1 MRVSPARSWDLG
13 TSRAPARRAGLVVGL
28 AQLPLR
34 PLMSLLARP
43 VWIGAENLPAEGA
56 AIGCGNHLGP
66 IDAFLY
72 GQLLQAHG
80 IAPRF
85 LAKEAMFR
93 VPVLGALLHGAR
105 QIPVHRG
112 TSRGGDALDS
122 ARKALDRG
130 EMLMIFPEGTYSRDP
145 ELWPMRGLLGAARLA
160 LDTGAPLVPIASWG
174 GRRLWPVGSLVPR
187 PGPGRRVTMRVG
199 TPYTVA
205 QRDDET
211 QQAAARRV
219 TADLMARIAALLGE
233 IRGQE
238 PPSDL
243 HDGRTDR
250 HRPEVGAPQR
260 GYRAVRQT

>member
-1 MRVSPARSWDLG
+1 MSISLARSWDLG
-13 TSRAPARRAGLVVGL
+13 TSRVPARRAGIVVGL

-34 PLMSLLARP
+34 PLLSLLARP

-66 IDAFLY
+66 IDALAY

-85 LAKEAMFR
+85 LAKETMFR
-93 VPVLGALLHGAR
+93 VPVLGPLLRGAH

-112 TSRGGDALDS
+112 TAGGGDALDS
-122 ARKALDRG
+122 ARAALGRG
-130 EMLMIFPEGTYSRDP
+130 ELIMICPEGTYTRDP
-145 ELWPMRGLLGAARLA
+145 QLWPMQGRLGAARLA

-174 GRRLWPVGSLVPR
+174 GRRLWPVGSPIPR
-187 PGPGRRVTMRVG
+187 PGRGRHVVIRVG

-205 QRDDET
+205 QRDEET
-211 QQAAARRV
+211 AQQAARRV

-233 IRGQE
+233 TRGAR
-238 PPSDL
+238 PPSVL
-243 HDGRTDR
+243 HDGRIDV
-250 HRPEVGAPQR
+250 HRPEAGSPQR
-260 GYRAVRQT
+260 GYRAAGQK